1 MSSGLTSWVPA
12 PSRLPL
18 GNCLRAE
25 SFAVVPDRRTH
36 PSPIVTSPASLL
48 AVLLVAST
56 DIAPAIATAL
66 ASVSTARHLSF
77 LGFDYG
83 VKRVGVAT
91 GNSLT
96 STASALVTLSSI
108 GDARFAAI
116 ARLIAEWKPDA
127 LVVGVPYHPD
137 GQAHE
142 NTHKAKRFANQLH
155 GRFNLPVHQVD
166 ERYSTTEAESLGARD
181 LDSASAA
188 LILEQYL
195 RQLAAQAPAAS

>member
-1 MSSGLTSWVPA
+1 MSSATIEPVGQLRRQASRRASWQATRKPLLQPRFHSRESQVA
-12 PSRLPL
+12 PFHF
-18 GNCLRAE
+18 
-25 SFAVVPDRRTH
+25 FAGPNV
-36 PSPIVTSPASLL
+36 IAS
-48 AVLLVAST
+48 AIT
-56 DIAPAIATAL
+56 TAPQSS
-66 ASVSTARHLSF
+66 SVRHLSF

-96 STASALVTLSSI
+96 STATALTTLSSI

-116 ARLIAEWKPDA
+116 ARLIAEWRPDA

-137 GQAHE
+137 GAAHE

-155 GRFNLPVHQVD
+155 GRFGLPVHQVD
-166 ERYSTTEAESLGARD
+166 ERYSTTEAESLGAHD
-181 LDSASAA
+181 LDAASAA

-195 RQLAAQAPAAS
+195 RQLSREQPAS